1 VRSEVR
7 NGIERGKHAV
17 RLVDNLRKAEKKGA
31 MTIRRGV
38 ERAREEWADVERRLR
53 QRMRIYPQKSKAM
66 AVAAPGA
73 ALEMDEA
80 AVNETEADEERTP
93 IVSVHGRDL
102 QEP

>member
-1 VRSEVR
+1 
-7 NGIERGKHAV
+7 V

-53 QRMRIYPQKSKAM
+53 QRMRIYPQKSKAI
-66 AVAAPGA
+66 AAAAPGA
-73 ALEMDEA
+73 TDLEVDEA
-80 AVNETEADEERTP
+80 AVTESGSDNTRTP
-93 IVSVHGRDL
+93 IISVHGHDV

>member
-1 VRSEVR
+1 
-7 NGIERGKHAV
+7 V

-66 AVAAPGA
+66 AAAAPGA
-73 ALEMDEA
+73 DATGVDEA
-80 AVNETEADEERTP
+80 AVDESGLPDKRTP
-93 IVSVHGRDL
+93 IISVHGRDL